1 MKINGF
7 SYKELFDLAIQKPI
21 LAQLE
26 ITQNCNQECSFCF
39 KECSYRKK
47 YKDLPLLT
55 WKKIIKNISNF
66 GVTNINFTGGEVF
79 LYRDFIELIDYSKK
93 NGIKKIVVN
102 TNGSVL
108 LSKFELSKI
117 DSLVFS
123 VHGIGEKHDLIVGLK
138 GAFNNLLKN
147 LNKNIEMSVINV
159 VVTDKNINY
168 LDDILN
174 YFKKFDLRFFS
185 FNLAG
190 KIDGE
195 TSISKALFEKY
206 LSFLK
211 RLEKCVGNKVL
222 LRHGMQ
228 NIIINDKKFFEAKI
242 PLPHCAGGKYK
253 LLINYKGDV
262 YPCSFFQNNDFYCGN
277 ILKDDLSEIWKNGK
291 GFIFFRKQYL
301 ETKNLPE
308 GCKTCFKKHKCGG
321 GCLVWRSFNKKTK
334 KYEKDIRCD
343 IGNAY
348 LGAGNNQ

>member
-7 SYKELFDLAIQKPI
+7 SYKELFNLAIQKPI

-39 KECSYRKK
+39 KKCSYQKK
-47 YKDLPLLT
+47 YKDFSLLT
-55 WKKIIKNISNF
+55 WKKIVKNLSNF

-79 LYRDFIELIDYSKK
+79 LYRDFIKLVDYSKK
-93 NGIKKIVVN
+93 NGIKNILVN
-102 TNGSVL
+102 TNGSVP
-108 LSKFELSKI
+108 LSGFDLSKI

-123 VHGIGEKHDLIVGLK
+123 VHDIGEKHDSIVGLK
-138 GAFNNLLKN
+138 GAFNNLVKN
-147 LNKNIEMSVINV
+147 LKKNIKRSAINV
-159 VVTDKNINY
+159 VITDKNIDR
-168 LDDILN
+168 LDDVLN
-174 YFKKFDLRFFS
+174 YFKKFDLQFFS

-190 KIDGE
+190 DINGE
-195 TSISKALFEKY
+195 TKISKALFKKY

-211 RLEKCVGNKVL
+211 KLEKCVGDKVL

-228 NIIINDKKFFEAKI
+228 NIVINDKKFFEAKI

-253 LLINYKGDV
+253 LLVDYQGDV
-262 YPCSFFQNNDFYCGN
+262 YPCSFFQNDNFYCGN
-277 ILKDDLSEIWKNGK
+277 ILNDNLADIWKNGK

-301 ETKNLPE
+301 EIKNLPND
-308 GCKTCFKKHKCGG
+308 CKACFKKDKCGG
-321 GCLVWRSFNKKTK
+321 GCFVWRSFNKKTK

-348 LGAGNNQ
+348 LGTGNN